1 MLIIEY
7 FQYWFQE
14 FYKFMLDQVILNRYK
29 LKEKLNIGAFY
40 DVYRAININNEIE
53 VAIQL

>member
-1 MLIIEY
+1 
-7 FQYWFQE
+7 
-14 FYKFMLDQVILNRYK
+14 MLDQVILNRYK

>member
-1 MLIIEY
+1 
-7 FQYWFQE
+7 
-14 FYKFMLDQVILNRYK
+14 MLDQIIINKYK

-40 DVYRAININNEIE
+40 DVFRAVNIYNQIE